1 MRIDYKVSKLG
12 INQLIPIQSIVFAI
26 SLFDQ
31 QIQETRNFNKLSPT
45 PYMLFSNRIHPPL
58 AIFYLLL
65 CMIPQTC
72 TIAKPRNLCNGSC
85 TLIPLVWRR
94 TRGSTISSWHRA
106 SASSFSFFFFFRPP
120 HDRALHFLNP
130 FHRAEDYFTILRC
143 HGISCVYDATLTS
156 LPPGEEREKWWDV
169 DEEPSSN
176 AS

>member
-45 PYMLFSNRIHPPL
+45 SYMLFSNRIYPPL

-85 TLIPLVWRR
+85 TLILLVWRR

-106 SASSFSFFFFFRPP
+106 SASSFSFFFGR
-120 HDRALHFLNP
+120 HTIELSTFLI
-130 FHRAEDYFTILRC
+130 RFTAQKIILR
-143 HGISCVYDATLTS
+143 SCGAM
-156 LPPGEEREKWWDV
+156 
-169 DEEPSSN
+169 
-176 AS
+176 ASAASTTRP

>member
-1 MRIDYKVSKLG
+1 
-12 INQLIPIQSIVFAI
+12 
-26 SLFDQ
+26 
-31 QIQETRNFNKLSPT
+31 
-45 PYMLFSNRIHPPL
+45 MLFSNRIYPPL

-156 LPPGEEREKWWDV
+156 PLPPARRGKNGGTSMRNRALMRVNNTSLIFK
-169 DEEPSSN
+169 SRCIIY
-176 AS
+176 ATQL

>member
-1 MRIDYKVSKLG
+1 MEEDTRFNDI
-12 INQLIPIQSIVFAI
+12 IVAPCKC
-26 SLFDQ
+26 LF
-31 QIQETRNFNKLSPT
+31 
-45 PYMLFSNRIHPPL
+45 
-58 AIFYLLL
+58 
-65 CMIPQTC
+65 
-72 TIAKPRNLCNGSC
+72 
-85 TLIPLVWRR
+85 
-94 TRGSTISSWHRA
+94 
-106 SASSFSFFFFFRPP
+106 FFFFFRPP